1 MEKVKRL
8 LLLSVAF
15 ILLGLSARVSAQEAF
30 KRNLEQ
36 VSFVPKGAWVAGVS
50 VSYSQSDQ
58 DNYQFL
64 IFEKINGDSYTFKV
78 SPTVMFCFK
87 DNLTAGGRFSYSRQR
102 TRLNTAGIVLDS
114 ETDYDMSNL
123 YSISH
128 SYLGTALFRNYISL
142 GRSTRFGLFTEVQL
156 QMGGGQSKLC
166 NGAGNDL
173 TGTYERNFQFNVGVA
188 PGLSVFLNNYSAI
201 EVNVGVLGF
210 NYNHTRSVTDQ
221 IYIANR
227 HTQQANFKI
236 NLFSITFG
244 VMFYI

>member
-1 MEKVKRL
+1 MRTIFRYL
-8 LLLSVAF
+8 LALVVLAT
-15 ILLGLSARVSAQEAF
+15 GLQPFRAGAQEEF
-30 KRNLEQ
+30 KRKIEQ
-36 VSFVPKGAWVAGVS
+36 VSFVPKGAWIAGVS

-64 IFEKINGDSYTFKV
+64 IFESINGDSYSFKV

-87 DNLTAGGRFSYSRQR
+87 DNLAAGGRFSYQRQR
-102 TRLNTAGIVLDS
+102 TQLKSGDIILDS
-114 ETDYDMSNL
+114 ETSYNIDNL

-156 QMGGGQSKLC
+156 QLGGGQSKLC
-166 NGAGNDL
+166 NGSGDDL

-188 PGLSVFLNNYSAI
+188 PGLAVFLNNYSAL